1 MPYDLPELPYDYA
14 ALEPH
19 YQAKNLELHHS
30 KHHAA
35 YVAGANSTLERLEEA
50 RANADY
56 GALVGLEKTLAFDIS
71 GHVLHSMFWKNL
83 SPQGGDR
90 PEGDMAAALDEH
102 FGSFDAFRAQLSQ
115 AAVLVQGSGWG
126 ALAWEPLGQ
135 RLLVAQVYDHH
146 GNLANGAVP
155 LLVFDVWEHAYYLQY
170 RNIRVDFVNALWNV
184 VNWPDVAQRF
194 ARAQQSSLG

>member
-1 MPYDLPELPYDYA
+1 
-14 ALEPH
+14 
-19 YQAKNLELHHS
+19 
-30 KHHAA
+30 
-35 YVAGANSTLERLEEA
+35 
-50 RANADY
+50 
-56 GALVGLEKTLAFDIS
+56 
-71 GHVLHSMFWKNL
+71 
-83 SPQGGDR
+83 
-90 PEGDMAAALDEH
+90 MAAALDEH

-135 RLLVAQVYDHH
+135 RLLVEQVYDHH

-170 RNIRVDFVNALWNV
+170 RNVRVDFVNALWDV
-184 VNWPDVAQRF
+184 VNWADVAARF